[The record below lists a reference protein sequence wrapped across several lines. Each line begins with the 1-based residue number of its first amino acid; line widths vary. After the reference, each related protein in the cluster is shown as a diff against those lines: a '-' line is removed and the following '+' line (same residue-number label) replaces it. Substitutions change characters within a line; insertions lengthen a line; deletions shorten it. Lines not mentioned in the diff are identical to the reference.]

1 MTVTLRA
8 KVTDPTGSKIPDY
21 NYIWWIDNGGKREI
35 IGRKVSINHILK
47 EE

>member
-1 MTVTLRA
+1 LRA
-8 KVTDPTGSKIPDY
+8 KVSDPTGTQIPAY

-35 IGRKVSINHILK
+35 IGRKISLSYVFK